1 MMDFKMLPLKKVKK
15 YSVELSLTIAIILTH
30 FLGFRLEGTWM
41 KLVALLGVVYIS
53 YSFSKACALLSVVL
67 FLILFGVHEGMH
79 DRDGKDDE
87 GMTDSED
94 IHTSHLEEEC
104 DEEDEDC
111 HQRQSQLDVQETFRN
126 MN

>member
-53 YSFSKACALLSVVL
+53 YSCSKACALLSVVL
-67 FLILFGVHEGMH
+67 FLILFGVHEGMNG
-79 DRDGKDDE
+79 DEEKE

-104 DEEDEDC
+104 DEEDEEC
-111 HQRQSQLDVQETFRN
+111 HQRQSQLDVQESFRN

>member
-1 MMDFKMLPLKKVKK
+1 MMDFKVLPLKKVKK

-53 YSFSKACALLSVVL
+53 YSCSKACALLSVVL

-79 DRDGKDDE
+79 YEDEEKE

-94 IHTSHLEEEC
+94 IETSHTKEEC
-104 DEEDEDC
+104 DEEDEEC
-111 HQRQSQLDVQETFRN
+111 KQRQSQLDVQETFRN